1 MNDNRRN
8 FLKIGSLAGLGL
20 ASGSVLAACQTKA
33 ENNTTTAA
41 AAAATG
47 QQTGNQI
54 FNMSGYKAPK
64 LDKVRI
70 GFVGLGM
77 RGPHAVQRMSYIQG
91 VEIKA
96 LCDIRPKQVDKVL
109 ETLKGT

>member
-8 FLKIGSLAGLGL
+8 FLKLGSLAGIGI
-20 ASGSVLAACQTKA
+20 ASSSVLAACQTKTQ
-33 ENNTTTAA
+33 NNTTTAA
-41 AAAATG
+41 TAAQTS
-47 QQTGNQI
+47 QQHGSEQI
-54 FNMSGYKAPK
+54 FNMSGYKAHK

-77 RGPHAVQRMSYIQG
+77 RGPHAVKRMSYIDG

-96 LCDIRPKQVDKVL
+96 VCDIRPKQLDKVM
-109 ETLKGT
+109 E